1 MPNFSGP
8 YPYSAPRP
16 RSLPTYDP
24 TQDDATVFAN
34 WNSQLADSVRNAAP
48 QATPLNFAVTN
59 GTNQLTLNWGAVSGS
74 DGYEI
79 LKSPSGSF
87 STDLQ
92 IIPVK
97 NANQTSYVDNTVTG
111 GAQCFYRIRTTSGTK
126 QNPQSQR
133 GPESG
138 VVSHTAISSTSSQTA
153 TTKLDQFTTDSSR
166 AGARKG
172 NYGAFKQANT
182 GTLTRVTG
190 AGQKSGAA
198 SGASGPAAGTKS
210 SGMKSIASAPAS
222 SNSSGGGSGGGGSSP
237 SSTPFSSI
245 SSGVN
250 NTAVMQVGNGGQVIP
265 NASNPGVIEATEAP
279 WSGLFGDLFASQYIP
294 FDNTATVGTPATTIS
309 QVVNGVL
316 GIGTGVTSTTST
328 SGALVLTTATVL
340 GTLHSINAIVTA
352 ATITTATV
360 QTLVAPTATIT
371 AATIATA
378 TIVAMINTAATITT
392 ATVQTLVATTAATVS
407 GLAISGQ
414 VVENGVKTSGAGLV
428 PIVYA
433 IKSVT
438 ATGSQANS
446 TTLPVGGIYEAIGF
460 FGHITNTTLT
470 LGNATV
476 SWYDGGSGSL
486 MVASPQLLLVS
497 SGAVV
502 STIATT
508 NTTGS
513 GTAYFTPIAFNA
525 TATTFA
531 WGIVCNTSVGVYEYA
546 LVVKQLF

>member
-210 SGMKSIASAPAS
+210 SGMKSIASASTS
-222 SNSSGGGSGGGGSSP
+222 SSSSGGGSGGGGSSP

-250 NTAVMQVGNGGQVIP
+250 NTAVMQVGNGGQIIP

-279 WSGLFGDLFASQYIP
+279 WSGLFGDLFAGQYIP

-316 GIGTGVTSTTST
+316 GIGTGVAPATST
-328 SGALVLTTATVL
+328 SGGLVLTTATVL
-340 GTLHSINAIVTA
+340 GIQSRFAHRNYHNLDGHHGHYRGHDKYCGDDHDRHRPDSRSPYGHHHRGDDHDGNYHDHGIYHGHGNQFPPRRI
-352 ATITTATV
+352 
-360 QTLVAPTATIT
+360 
-371 AATIATA
+371 
-378 TIVAMINTAATITT
+378 
-392 ATVQTLVATTAATVS
+392 
-407 GLAISGQ
+407 
-414 VVENGVKTSGAGLV
+414 
-428 PIVYA
+428 
-433 IKSVT
+433 
-438 ATGSQANS
+438 
-446 TTLPVGGIYEAIGF
+446 VGGNIHGVRQLGFPGSIGPGLHDF
-460 FGHITNTTLT
+460 DNRLATMGGLLRTNKPDDHHRGHDL
-470 LGNATV
+470 
-476 SWYDGGSGSL
+476 
-486 MVASPQLLLVS
+486 
-497 SGAVV
+497 
-502 STIATT
+502 
-508 NTTGS
+508 
-513 GTAYFTPIAFNA
+513 
-525 TATTFA
+525 
-531 WGIVCNTSVGVYEYA
+531 
-546 LVVKQLF
+546 

>member
-1 MPNFSGP
+1 M
-8 YPYSAPRP
+8 
-16 RSLPTYDP
+16 
-24 TQDDATVFAN
+24 AN
-34 WNSQLADSVRNAAP
+34 WQNQIGQSVLNAAP

-97 NANQTSYVDNTVTG
+97 NANQTSYVDSTVTG
-111 GAQCFYRIRTTSGTK
+111 GAKCFYRIRTTSGTK

-138 VVSHTAISSTSSQTA
+138 VVSHTAMSSTSSQTA

-210 SGMKSIASAPAS
+210 SGMKSVASAPT
-222 SNSSGGGSGGGGSSP
+222 SSGPSGGSSGGGSSP

-250 NTAVMQVGNGGQVIP
+250 NTAIMQVGNGAQILP

-279 WSGLFGDLFASQYIP
+279 WSGLFGDLFAGQYIP
-294 FDNTATVGTPATTIS
+294 FDNTATVGAPATTIS

-316 GIGTGVTSTTST
+316 GIGTGVAAATST
-328 SGALVLTTATVL
+328 SGGLVLTTATVL

-360 QTLVAPTATIT
+360 QTLVAPTAIIT

-378 TIVAMINTAATITT
+378 TIVAMINTTATITT
-392 ATVQTLVATTAATVS
+392 ATVQTLIAPAAIITSATVGSIISYGGSTTTKGGVPSILATSFLTAQTSAIINQSLVSTLSSFPKGLWRISFVASQTTAGSVGTVLGGTTGFTITFTNANGDTSTKTTALSSPATGVGTS
-407 GLAISGQ
+407 TADTISG
-414 VVENGVKTSGAGLV
+414 VFCGYAGAATNLTYSFGYTAGTPTSGAFDMAA
-428 PIVYA
+428 YA
-433 IKSVT
+433 E
-438 ATGSQANS
+438 
-446 TTLPVGGIYEAIGF
+446 Y
-460 FGHITNTTLT
+460 
-470 LGNATV
+470 LG
-476 SWYDGGSGSL
+476 
-486 MVASPQLLLVS
+486 
-497 SGAVV
+497 
-502 STIATT
+502 
-508 NTTGS
+508 
-513 GTAYFTPIAFNA
+513 
-525 TATTFA
+525 
-531 WGIVCNTSVGVYEYA
+531 
-546 LVVKQLF
+546 

>member
-1 MPNFSGP
+1 MPSYYGNK
-8 YPYSAPRP
+8 PYSAPAP
-16 RSLPTYDP
+16 RSIPTY
-24 TQDDATVFAN
+24 TDDLEQGVLLAN
-34 WNSQLADSVRNAAP
+34 WQNQISNSIQNVAP
-48 QATPLNFAVTN
+48 QATPLNFAITN
-59 GTNQLTLNWGAVSGS
+59 GTNQLALTWSPVAGS

-87 STDLQ
+87 TTDLQ

-97 NANQTSYVDNTVTG
+97 NANQNSYVDSTVNG
-111 GAQCFYRIRTTSGTK
+111 GQKSFYRIRTTSGTK

-138 VVSHTAISSTSSQTA
+138 VVSHTAILSSDTTTKS
-153 TTKLDQFTTDSSR
+153 TTKLDQFTTDTSR
-166 AGARKG
+166 AGAKRG
-172 NYGAFKQANT
+172 NYGAFKVAGT
-182 GTLTRVTG
+182 GVPSRVTG
-190 AGQKSGAA
+190 AGQRMGNT

-210 SGMKSIASAPAS
+210 SGVRSISPTGSVAS
-222 SNSSGGGSGGGGSSP
+222 SSSSSGSSPSGGGSSALPGGNQGSIQYNAGGIFGGS
-237 SSTPFSSI
+237 
-245 SSGVN
+245 
-250 NTAVMQVGNGGQVIP
+250 A
-265 NASNPGVIEATEAP
+265 
-279 WSGLFGDLFASQYIP
+279 
-294 FDNTATVGTPATTIS
+294 ATVDAAGDISALTIAT
-309 QVVNGVL
+309 
-316 GIGTGVTSTTST
+316 
-328 SGALVLTTATVL
+328 TTATTTAL
-340 GTLHSINAIVTA
+340 IATTVTA
-352 ATITTATV
+352 TTATIQTLTAPAAIITTATV
-360 QTLVAPTATIT
+360 QTLIAPTAIIT

-378 TIVAMINTAATITT
+378 TIAAMINTAATITT
-392 ATVQTLVATTAATVS
+392 ATVQTLVATTTATVS

-414 VVENGVKTSGAGLV
+414 VVENGVRTSGAGLV

>member
-34 WNSQLADSVRNAAP
+34 WNSQLANSVQNAAP

-153 TTKLDQFTTDSSR
+153 TTILDQFTTDSSR

-210 SGMKSIASAPAS
+210 SGMKSIASAPTS

-250 NTAVMQVGNGGQVIP
+250 NTAVMQVGNGGQIIP
-265 NASNPGVIEATEAP
+265 NDANPGIIEATEAP
-279 WSGLFGDLFASQYIP
+279 WSGLFGDLLAGQYIP

-316 GIGTGVTSTTST
+316 GIGTGVAPATST

-340 GTLHSINAIVTA
+340 GSGYVSNLVSPA
-352 ATITTATV
+352 ATITTLTAAT
-360 QTLVAPTATIT
+360 
-371 AATIATA
+371 ATIAT
-378 TIVAMINTAATITT
+378 MINTAATITT
-392 ATVQTLVATTAATVS
+392 ATVQTLVVATTATVS

-414 VVENGVKTSGAGLV
+414 VVENGVRTSGAGLV

>member
-210 SGMKSIASAPAS
+210 SGMKSIASASTS
-222 SNSSGGGSGGGGSSP
+222 SSSSGGGSGGGGSSP

-265 NASNPGVIEATEAP
+265 NAANPGVIEATEAP
-279 WSGLFGDLFASQYIP
+279 WSGLFGDLLAGQYIP

-340 GTLHSINAIVTA
+340 GTLHSVNAIVTA

-360 QTLVAPTATIT
+360 QTLVAPTAIIT

-414 VVENGVKTSGAGLV
+414 VVENGVRTSGAGLV

>member
-360 QTLVAPTATIT
+360 QTLVA
-371 AATIATA
+371 
-378 TIVAMINTAATITT
+378 
-392 ATVQTLVATTAATVS
+392 TTAATVS

>member
-1 MPNFSGP
+1 M
-8 YPYSAPRP
+8 
-16 RSLPTYDP
+16 
-24 TQDDATVFAN
+24 AN
-34 WNSQLADSVRNAAP
+34 WQNQIGQSVLNAAP

-97 NANQTSYVDNTVTG
+97 NANQTSYVDSTVTG
-111 GAQCFYRIRTTSGTK
+111 GAKCFYRIRTTSGTK

-138 VVSHTAISSTSSQTA
+138 VVSHTAMSSTSSQTA

-210 SGMKSIASAPAS
+210 SGMKSIASAPTS
-222 SNSSGGGSGGGGSSP
+222 SGSSGGSSGGGSSP

-250 NTAVMQVGNGGQVIP
+250 NTAIMQVGNGAQILP

>member
-210 SGMKSIASAPAS
+210 SGMKSIASAPTS
-222 SNSSGGGSGGGGSSP
+222 SSSSGGGSGGGGGSSP

-250 NTAVMQVGNGGQVIP
+250 NTAVMQVGNGGQIIP
-265 NASNPGVIEATEAP
+265 NAANPGIIEATEAP
-279 WSGLFGDLFASQYIP
+279 WSGLFGDLLAGQYIP
-294 FDNTATVGTPATTIS
+294 FDNTSTVGTPATTIS

-340 GTLHSINAIVTA
+340 GSGYVSTLVSPA
-352 ATITTATV
+352 ATITT
-360 QTLVAPTATIT
+360 LTATT
-371 AATIATA
+371 ATIAT
-378 TIVAMINTAATITT
+378 MINTAATITT